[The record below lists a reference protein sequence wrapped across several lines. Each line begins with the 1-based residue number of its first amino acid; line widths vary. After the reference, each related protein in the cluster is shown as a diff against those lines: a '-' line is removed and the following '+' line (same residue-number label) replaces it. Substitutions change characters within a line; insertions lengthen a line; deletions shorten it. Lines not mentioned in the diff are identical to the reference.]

1 MKKLVRSLFQKKIVR
16 NQMMTELLNS
26 IGQRATA
33 AAQALAQLPTTTK
46 NQVLRAMADALEEKT
61 PDILAANQ
69 EDLADTTGLED
80 KFIDRLTLTADR
92 LAGIA
97 DGVRQVANL
106 PDPLGNIDRGWTTES
121 GLEISQK
128 RVPLGVV
135 GIIYEARPN
144 VTVDSAALC
153 FKSGNA
159 VILRG
164 GKEALQTNIKIAA
177 VVRDV
182 LAAFNLPQD
191 AVQVITETSHELAQQ
206 FMQLNQYV
214 DVLIPRG
221 SARLIQ
227 TVVQNATVPV
237 IETGAG
243 NCHIYVDETANLQ
256 MAENIIINAKT
267 QRPSVCNATE
277 KLLVN
282 AEIAA
287 DFLPQIATALANS
300 HVEIRGDEQTCQ
312 ILGDQARPAQP
323 EDWNTEYN
331 DYIIAIK
338 VVHTLDEAI
347 SHINQHNT
355 KHSEAIITTN
365 YEHSQRFTQ
374 QIDAAC
380 VYVNASTRFTDGF
393 EFGFGAEIGIS
404 TQKLHA
410 RGPMGLKELT
420 TTKYVILGQG
430 QIRE

>member
-1 MKKLVRSLFQKKIVR
+1 
-16 NQMMTELLNS
+16 MTELLNK
-26 IGQRATA
+26 IGKQAQI
-33 AAQALAQLPTTTK
+33 AAQTLAQVPTSTK
-46 NQVLRAMADALEEKT
+46 NQVLCAMADALEERT
-61 PDILAANQ
+61 PEILEANQ
-69 EDLADTTGLED
+69 ADLADTTGLED

-97 DGVRQVANL
+97 DGVRKVANL
-106 PDPLGNIDRGWTTES
+106 SDPLGNIERGWTTDS

-144 VTVDSAALC
+144 VTVDSAVLC

-164 GKEALQTNIKIAA
+164 GKEALQTNIKIA
-177 VVRDV
+177 VILREV
-182 LAAFNLPQD
+182 LGAFNLPKD
-191 AVQVITETSHELAQQ
+191 IVQVVAETSHELAQQ
-206 FMQLNQYV
+206 FMRLNEYI

-227 TVVQNATVPV
+227 TVVAHATVPV

-243 NCHIYVDETANLQ
+243 NCHIYVDETADLQ
-256 MAENIIINAKT
+256 MAIDIVINTKT

-282 AEIAA
+282 AAIAP
-287 DFLPQIATALANS
+287 DFLSQIAQALASS

-312 ILGDQARPAQP
+312 ILGDQVRPAQP
-323 EDWNTEYN
+323 EDWDIEYN

-338 VVHTLDEAI
+338 IVDGLDEAV

-355 KHSEAIITTN
+355 KHSEAIITTD
-365 YEHSQRFTQ
+365 YEHSQQFTQ
-374 QIDAAC
+374 QVDAAC

-430 QIRE
+430 QIR

>member
-1 MKKLVRSLFQKKIVR
+1 
-16 NQMMTELLNS
+16 MTELLNK
-26 IGQRATA
+26 IGQQAQI
-33 AAQALAQLPTTTK
+33 AAQTLAQVPTPTK
-46 NQVLRAMADALEEKT
+46 NQVLRAMADALEERT
-61 PDILAANQ
+61 PEILAANQ
-69 EDLADTTGLED
+69 ADLADTTGLED

-97 DGVRQVANL
+97 DGVRKVANL
-106 PDPLGNIDRGWTTES
+106 SDPLGSIEQGWTTDS

-144 VTVDSAALC
+144 VTVDSAVLC

-164 GKEALQTNIKIAA
+164 GKEALQTNIKIA
-177 VVRDV
+177 VILREV
-182 LAAFNLPQD
+182 LGTFNLPKD
-191 AVQVITETSHELAQQ
+191 IVQVVAETSHELAQQ
-206 FMQLNQYV
+206 FMRLNEYI

-221 SARLIQ
+221 STRLIQ
-227 TVVQNATVPV
+227 TVVQHATVPV

-243 NCHIYVDETANLQ
+243 NCHIYVDETADLQ
-256 MAENIIINAKT
+256 MATDIVINAKT

-282 AEIAA
+282 AAIAP
-287 DFLPQIATALANS
+287 DFLPQIAQALASS
-300 HVEIRGDEQTCQ
+300 HVEIRGDEQACQ
-312 ILGDQARPAQP
+312 ILGNQVRPAQP
-323 EDWNTEYN
+323 EDWDTEYN
-331 DYIIAIK
+331 DFIIAIK
-338 VVHTLDEAI
+338 VVDGLDEAI

-355 KHSEAIITTN
+355 KHSEAIITTD
-365 YEHSQRFTQ
+365 YEHSQQFTQ
-374 QIDAAC
+374 QVDAAC

-420 TTKYVILGQG
+420 TTKYIILGQG

>member
-1 MKKLVRSLFQKKIVR
+1 
-16 NQMMTELLNS
+16 MMTELLNS

-33 AAQALAQLPTTTK
+33 AAQALAQLSTTTK

-144 VTVDSAALC
+144 VTVDSAVLC

-182 LAAFNLPQD
+182 LEAFNLPQD

-243 NCHIYVDETANLQ
+243 NCHIYVDETADLQ

-312 ILGDQARPAQP
+312 ILGDQAHPAQP
-323 EDWNTEYN
+323 EDWDTEYN

>member
-1 MKKLVRSLFQKKIVR
+1 
-16 NQMMTELLNS
+16 MMTELLNS

-33 AAQALAQLPTTTK
+33 AAQALAQLSTTTK

-69 EDLADTTGLED
+69 QDLADTTGLED

-144 VTVDSAALC
+144 VTVDSAVLC

-243 NCHIYVDETANLQ
+243 NCHIYVDETADLQ

-287 DFLPQIATALANS
+287 DFLPQIVTALANS

-312 ILGDQARPAQP
+312 ILGDQAHPAQP
-323 EDWNTEYN
+323 EDWDTEYN

>member
-1 MKKLVRSLFQKKIVR
+1 
-16 NQMMTELLNS
+16 MMTELLNS

-33 AAQALAQLPTTTK
+33 AAQALAQLSTTTK
-46 NQVLRAMADALEEKT
+46 NQVLRAMADTLEEKT
-61 PDILAANQ
+61 PDILVANQ

-80 KFIDRLTLTADR
+80 KFIDRLTLSADR

-243 NCHIYVDETANLQ
+243 NCHIYVDETADLQ

-312 ILGDQARPAQP
+312 ILGDQARPAQS
-323 EDWNTEYN
+323 EDWDTEYN

-430 QIRE
+430 QIRK

>member
-1 MKKLVRSLFQKKIVR
+1 
-16 NQMMTELLNS
+16 MMTELLNK
-26 IGQRATA
+26 IGQQAQI
-33 AAQALAQLPTTTK
+33 AAQTLAQVPTSTK
-46 NQVLRAMADALEEKT
+46 NQVLRAMADALEERT
-61 PDILAANQ
+61 PEILEANQ
-69 EDLADTTGLED
+69 ADLADTTGLED

-97 DGVRQVANL
+97 DGVRKVANL
-106 PDPLGNIDRGWTTES
+106 SDPLGNIERGWTTDS

-144 VTVDSAALC
+144 VTVDSAVLC

-164 GKEALQTNIKIAA
+164 GKEALQTNIKIA
-177 VVRDV
+177 VILREV
-182 LAAFNLPQD
+182 LGTFNLPKD
-191 AVQVITETSHELAQQ
+191 IVQVVAETSHELAQQ
-206 FMQLNQYV
+206 FMRLNEYI

-227 TVVQNATVPV
+227 TVVAHATVPV

-243 NCHIYVDETANLQ
+243 NCHIYVDETADLQ
-256 MAENIIINAKT
+256 MATDIVINAKT

-282 AEIAA
+282 AAIAP
-287 DFLPQIATALANS
+287 DFLPQIAQALASS

-312 ILGDQARPAQP
+312 ILGDQVRPAQP
-323 EDWNTEYN
+323 EDWDTEYN

-338 VVHTLDEAI
+338 IVDGLDEAV

-355 KHSEAIITTN
+355 KHSEAIITTD
-365 YEHSQRFTQ
+365 YEHSQQFTQ
-374 QIDAAC
+374 QVDAAC

>member
-1 MKKLVRSLFQKKIVR
+1 
-16 NQMMTELLNS
+16 MMTELLNK
-26 IGQRATA
+26 IGQQAKA
-33 AAQALAQLPTTTK
+33 ASQVLAQLSTTTK
-46 NQVLRAMADALEEKT
+46 NQVLRAMADALVDKT
-61 PDILAANQ
+61 PEILAANQ
-69 EDLADTTGLED
+69 EDLADTTGLAD

-97 DGVRQVANL
+97 DGVRKVADL
-106 PDPLGNIDRGWTTES
+106 PEPIGNVERGWTTES
-121 GLEISQK
+121 GLQISQK

-144 VTVDSAALC
+144 VTADSAALC

-164 GKEALQTNIKIAA
+164 GKEALQTNIKMAA
-177 VVRDV
+177 VLRAV
-182 LAAFNLPQD
+182 LAKFDLPQD
-191 AVQVITETSHELAQQ
+191 AVQMITETSHEIAQQ
-206 FMQLNQYV
+206 FMRLNQYV

-221 SARLIQ
+221 SSRLIQ

-243 NCHIYVDETANLQ
+243 NCHIYVDETADLQ
-256 MAENIIINAKT
+256 MAEDIIVNAKT

-282 AEIAA
+282 ASVATK
-287 DFLPQIATALANS
+287 FLPQIAQALANK

-312 ILGDQARPAQP
+312 ILGDQAKPAQ
-323 EDWNTEYN
+323 EADWDTEYN
-331 DYIIAIK
+331 DFIIAIK
-338 VVHTLDEAI
+338 VVNTLEEAI

-365 YEHSQRFTQ
+365 YEHSQQFTQ

>member
-1 MKKLVRSLFQKKIVR
+1 
-16 NQMMTELLNS
+16 MTELLNK
-26 IGQRATA
+26 IGQQAQI
-33 AAQALAQLPTTTK
+33 AAQTLAQVPTPTK
-46 NQVLRAMADALEEKT
+46 NQVLRAMADALEERT
-61 PDILAANQ
+61 PEILAANQ
-69 EDLADTTGLED
+69 ADLADTTGLED

-97 DGVRQVANL
+97 DGVRKVANL
-106 PDPLGNIDRGWTTES
+106 SDPLGSIEQGWTTDS

-144 VTVDSAALC
+144 VTVDSAVLC

-164 GKEALQTNIKIAA
+164 GKEALQTNIKIA
-177 VVRDV
+177 VILREV
-182 LAAFNLPQD
+182 LGTFNLPKD
-191 AVQVITETSHELAQQ
+191 IVQVVAETSHELAQQ
-206 FMQLNQYV
+206 FMRLNEYI

-227 TVVQNATVPV
+227 TVVAHATVPV

-243 NCHIYVDETANLQ
+243 NCHIYVDETADLQ
-256 MAENIIINAKT
+256 MATDIVINAKT

-282 AEIAA
+282 AAIAP
-287 DFLPQIATALANS
+287 DFLPQIAQALASS
-300 HVEIRGDEQTCQ
+300 HVEIRGDEQACQ
-312 ILGDQARPAQP
+312 ILGNQVRPAQP
-323 EDWNTEYN
+323 EDWDTEYN
-331 DYIIAIK
+331 DFIIAIK
-338 VVHTLDEAI
+338 VVDGLDEAI

-355 KHSEAIITTN
+355 KHSEAIITTD
-365 YEHSQRFTQ
+365 YEHSQQFTQ
-374 QIDAAC
+374 QVDAAC

-420 TTKYVILGQG
+420 TTKYIILGQG

>member
-1 MKKLVRSLFQKKIVR
+1 
-16 NQMMTELLNS
+16 MTELLNK
-26 IGQRATA
+26 IGQQAQI
-33 AAQALAQLPTTTK
+33 AAQTLAQVPTPTK
-46 NQVLRAMADALEEKT
+46 NQVLRAMADALEERT
-61 PDILAANQ
+61 PEILAANQ
-69 EDLADTTGLED
+69 ADLADTTGLED

-97 DGVRQVANL
+97 DGVRKVANL
-106 PDPLGNIDRGWTTES
+106 SDPLGSIEQGWTTDS

-144 VTVDSAALC
+144 VTVDSAVLC

-164 GKEALQTNIKIAA
+164 GKEALQTNIKIA
-177 VVRDV
+177 VILREV
-182 LAAFNLPQD
+182 LGTFNLPKD
-191 AVQVITETSHELAQQ
+191 IVQVVAETSHELAQQ
-206 FMQLNQYV
+206 FMRLNEYI

-227 TVVQNATVPV
+227 TVVAHATVPV

-243 NCHIYVDETANLQ
+243 NCHIYVDETADLQ
-256 MAENIIINAKT
+256 MATDIVINAKT

-277 KLLVN
+277 KILVN
-282 AEIAA
+282 AAIAP
-287 DFLPQIATALANS
+287 DFLPQIAQALASS
-300 HVEIRGDEQTCQ
+300 HVEIRGDEQACQ
-312 ILGDQARPAQP
+312 ILGNQVRPAQP
-323 EDWNTEYN
+323 EDWDTEYN
-331 DYIIAIK
+331 DFIIAIK
-338 VVHTLDEAI
+338 VVDGLDEAI

-355 KHSEAIITTN
+355 KHSEAIITTD
-365 YEHSQRFTQ
+365 YEHSQQFTQ
-374 QIDAAC
+374 QVDAAC

-420 TTKYVILGQG
+420 TTKYIILGQG

>member
-1 MKKLVRSLFQKKIVR
+1 
-16 NQMMTELLNS
+16 MMTELLNS

-33 AAQALAQLPTTTK
+33 AAQALAQLSTTTK

-144 VTVDSAALC
+144 VTVDSAVLC

-243 NCHIYVDETANLQ
+243 NCHIYVDETADLQ
-256 MAENIIINAKT
+256 MAENVIINAKT

-312 ILGDQARPAQP
+312 ILGDQAHPAQP
-323 EDWNTEYN
+323 EDWDTEYN

>member
-1 MKKLVRSLFQKKIVR
+1 
-16 NQMMTELLNS
+16 MTELLNS
-26 IGQRATA
+26 IGQQAIA
-33 AAQALAQLPTTTK
+33 AAQALAQLSTTTK

-243 NCHIYVDETANLQ
+243 NCHIYVDETADLQ
-256 MAENIIINAKT
+256 MAEDIIINAKT

-287 DFLPQIATALANS
+287 DFLPQITAALANS

-312 ILGDQARPAQP
+312 ILGDQVRPAQP
-323 EDWNTEYN
+323 EDWDTEYN

-365 YEHSQRFTQ
+365 YEHSQQFTQ

>member
-1 MKKLVRSLFQKKIVR
+1 
-16 NQMMTELLNS
+16 MTELLTE
-26 IGQRATA
+26 IGKKAQA
-33 AAQALAQLPTTTK
+33 AAQELGQLPTAVK
-46 NQVLRAMADALEEKT
+46 NQSLAAIADALEKKT
-61 PDILAANQ
+61 PEILSANRL
-69 EDLADTTGLED
+69 DLEDTTGLED
-80 KFIDRLTLTADR
+80 KFIDRLTLTPERISA
-92 LAGIA
+92 IA
-97 DGVRQVANL
+97 AGVRQVASL
-106 PDPLGNIDRGWTTES
+106 PDPLGNVERGWTTQA
-121 GLEISQK
+121 GLKISQE

-153 FKSGNA
+153 FKAGNA

-164 GKEALQTNIKIAA
+164 GKEALQTNIKLAA
-177 VVRDV
+177 VVREV
-182 LAAFNLPQD
+182 LAAQGLPSA
-191 AVQVITETSHELAQQ
+191 AVQVIQETSHELAQK
-206 FMQLNQYV
+206 FMRLDQYV

-243 NCHIYVDETANLQ
+243 NCHIYVDETADLQ
-256 MAENIIINAKT
+256 MAERIVINAKT
-267 QRPSVCNATE
+267 QRPSVCNAAE

-282 AEIAA
+282 QAIAA
-287 DFLPQIATALANS
+287 EFLPQIAQSLS
-300 HVEIRGDEQTCQ
+300 KHHVEIRGDEAACQ
-312 ILGDQARPAQP
+312 IIGEKARPAQSD
-323 EDWNTEYN
+323 DWDTEYN

-338 VVHTLDEAI
+338 VVSSIDEAI
-347 SHINQHNT
+347 AHINQHNT
-355 KHSEAIITTN
+355 KHSESIITKN
-365 YEHSQRFTQ
+365 YQHSRQFTQ

-420 TTKYVILGQG
+420 TTKYVILGEG

>member
-1 MKKLVRSLFQKKIVR
+1 
-16 NQMMTELLNS
+16 MMTELLNS

-33 AAQALAQLPTTTK
+33 AAQALAQLSTTTK

-221 SARLIQ
+221 SVRLIQ

>member
-1 MKKLVRSLFQKKIVR
+1 
-16 NQMMTELLNS
+16 MMTELLNS
-26 IGQRATA
+26 IGQQAIA
-33 AAQALAQLPTTTK
+33 AAQALAQLSTTTK

-80 KFIDRLTLTADR
+80 KFIDRLTLTVDR

-164 GKEALQTNIKIAA
+164 GKEALQTNIKIAE
-177 VVRDV
+177 VVREV
-182 LAAFNLPQD
+182 LATFNLPQD

-243 NCHIYVDETANLQ
+243 NCHIYVDETADLQ
-256 MAENIIINAKT
+256 MAEDIIINAKT

-287 DFLPQIATALANS
+287 DFLPQIAAALANS

-312 ILGDQARPAQP
+312 ILGDQVRPAQP
-323 EDWNTEYN
+323 EDWDTEYN

-365 YEHSQRFTQ
+365 YEHSQQFTQ

>member
-1 MKKLVRSLFQKKIVR
+1 
-16 NQMMTELLNS
+16 MMTELLNK
-26 IGQRATA
+26 IGQQAKA
-33 AAQALAQLPTTTK
+33 ASQVLAQLSTTTK
-46 NQVLRAMADALEEKT
+46 NQVLRAMADALVDKT
-61 PDILAANQ
+61 PEILAANQ
-69 EDLADTTGLED
+69 EDLADTTGLAD

-97 DGVRQVANL
+97 DGVRKVADL
-106 PDPLGNIDRGWTTES
+106 PEPIGNVERGWTTES
-121 GLEISQK
+121 GLQISQK

-164 GKEALQTNIKIAA
+164 GKEALQTNIKMAA
-177 VVRDV
+177 VLRAV
-182 LAAFNLPQD
+182 LAKFDLPQD
-191 AVQVITETSHELAQQ
+191 AVQMITETSHEIAQQ
-206 FMQLNQYV
+206 FMRLNQYV

-221 SARLIQ
+221 SSRLIQ

-243 NCHIYVDETANLQ
+243 NCHIYVDETADLQ
-256 MAENIIINAKT
+256 MAEDIIVNAKT

-282 AEIAA
+282 ASVATK
-287 DFLPQIATALANS
+287 FLPKIAQALANK

-312 ILGDQARPAQP
+312 ILGDQAKPAQ
-323 EDWNTEYN
+323 EADWDTEYN
-331 DYIIAIK
+331 DFIIAIK
-338 VVHTLDEAI
+338 VVNTLEEAI

-365 YEHSQRFTQ
+365 YEHSQQFTQ